1 MGSDPNYALDQQHSE
16 YERLGR
22 QAARDNGLT
31 ERLFRAA
38 GIGAGMR
45 VLDVGCGAGHVS
57 SLVAS
62 LVGPTGSVV
71 GIDREAPVLEYAR
84 AHAPTTADVSFVLGD
99 FRDESARLGM
109 FDAVVGRYVLQY
121 QGDPLGAVS
130 VLANRVRPE
139 GVLAFVEVDIPSKNP
154 APGMWPESELAHEL
168 GQLILRVWH
177 VTGTQLR
184 LGARLPSLFAGA
196 GLDPSRELL
205 TEAMV
210 GVGAEGAELM
220 VALLR
225 SMEPVIRQNQL
236 ADLDALDLG
245 SAVERLLQDV
255 PPPGPI
261 SMGPVKVGAWATRRA

>member
-1 MGSDPNYALDQQHSE
+1 MSRDPNYALDQQQSE

-31 ERLFRAA
+31 ERLFRTA

-71 GIDREAPVLEYAR
+71 GIDREAPALEYAR
-84 AHAPTTADVSFVLGD
+84 ANAPTTADVSFVLGD
-99 FRDESARLGM
+99 FRDGSVRLGM

-261 SMGPVKVGAWATRRA
+261 SIGPVKVGAWATRPA

>member
-1 MGSDPNYALDQQHSE
+1 MDRDPSYALDQQQSE

-71 GIDREAPVLEYAR
+71 GIDRQAPVLEYAR
-84 AHAPTTADVSFVLGD
+84 AHAPTTANVSFILGD
-99 FRDESARLGM
+99 FRDDIDRLGM
-109 FDAVVGRYVLQY
+109 FDAVVGRYMLQY

-130 VLANRVRPE
+130 ALAKGLRPE
-139 GVLAFVEVDIPSKNP
+139 GVLAFVEADIPSRYP

-168 GQLILRVWH
+168 GQLILRVW
-177 VTGTQLR
+177 
-184 LGARLPSLFAGA
+184 
-196 GLDPSRELL
+196 
-205 TEAMV
+205 
-210 GVGAEGAELM
+210 
-220 VALLR
+220 
-225 SMEPVIRQNQL
+225 
-236 ADLDALDLG
+236 
-245 SAVERLLQDV
+245 
-255 PPPGPI
+255 
-261 SMGPVKVGAWATRRA
+261 